1 MGYDDSSVLLG
12 ESSTCFERGRMKG
25 SKETGKAGMML
36 EVHSNDIKKGSKDPP
51 DPKSRQKHAEVSGA
65 SRGSEELQ
73 NTLTH
78 CKK

>member
-1 MGYDDSSVLLG
+1 
-12 ESSTCFERGRMKG
+12 MKG

-51 DPKSRQKHAEVSGA
+51 DPKSRKKHAEVSGA

-73 NTLTH
+73 RTH
-78 CKK
+78 